1 MALDGS
7 YLKQNSTPLLDLLQK
22 VSRHTMKGV
31 KKELPQCTTP
41 LSTAEAVAR
50 GSRPGAAALLEALDS
65 AVSDSTSRSF
75 KSTRIFDEMDQN
87 SGLAFP
93 QLVLVNLGK

>member
-1 MALDGS
+1 MH
-7 YLKQNSTPLLDLLQK
+7 YTIELLWSLN
-22 VSRHTMKGV
+22 
-31 KKELPQCTTP
+31 
-41 LSTAEAVAR
+41 TAEAVAR

-75 KSTRIFDEMDQN
+75 KSTRIFDEMDQD

-93 QLVLVNLGK
+93 QLVLVNVGKWMLEVLG